1 MNKLPTPP
9 PDRRLEVKKN
19 TYTNSINSND
29 QSSESG
35 CNYKE
40 ESQRYNN
47 LNMLRIKHIEEMRK
61 NILSYKVERNK
72 RRFYKIKKC
81 FYLIITKSI

>member
-19 TYTNSINSND
+19 TYTNSLNSND
-29 QSSESG
+29 QSSETGS
-35 CNYKE
+35 NYKE
-40 ESQRYNN
+40 ETHKYNN

-61 NILSYKVERNK
+61 NILCYKVQFNK
-72 RRFYKIKKC
+72 
-81 FYLIITKSI
+81 LGITR